1 MKKERITLKAVELV
15 GRYEFGTWF
24 NHRLV
29 THYIYKF
36 VTEDGK
42 IYVWKTTKY
51 AGFDKKVVDPRN
63 PELVRYEFDGIG
75 KGDILDIT
83 ATIKGESE
91 YKGEPQTDIERV
103 KLLGRSYKAETPAE
117 RKARIE
123 AENAEIAREQ
133 RESLSGEDKIVR
145 MDYKRYKE
153 HYSDCETVK
162 GSYRCDKY
170 SPATIEVIVREGREK
185 PSGVR
190 GKRIEPYTLINDE
203 NGRSTWYYAVC
214 VENAIKRAEKELGG
228 KWRAKTFEDYQREK
242 EERE

>member
-1 MKKERITLKAVELV
+1 MKKERIELKAVELV

-24 NHRLV
+24 NHRLI

-42 IYVWKTTKY
+42 VYVWKTTTY
-51 AGFDKKVVDPRN
+51 AGLEKKI
-63 PELVRYEFDGIG
+63 LVNGVERIDFDGIG
-75 KGDILDIT
+75 KGDVVDLK
-83 ATIKGESE
+83 ATIKGETE
-91 YKGEPQTDIERV
+91 YKGEPQTEIERV
-103 KLLGRSYKAETPAE
+103 KILGRSYRAETPAE
-117 RKARIE
+117 KKARIE
-123 AENAEIAREQ
+123 KENEEIAREQ
-133 RESLSGEDKIVR
+133 RESLVGEDKIVC
-145 MDYKRYKE
+145 MDYKRYKN
-153 HYSDCETVK
+153 HYSECETVK
-162 GSYRCDKY
+162 GSYHRDRY

-203 NGRSTWYYAVC
+203 SGRSTWYHAVC

-228 KWRAKTFEDYQREK
+228 KWRAKTFEDYQKEK